1 MKFLK
6 SFTQIDLTVKDKE
19 GQTPKE
25 VACQR
30 LGSSAE
36 AAKHRMERLID
47 GRCCLTGSSGS
58 NLSSS

>member
-36 AAKHRMERLID
+36 AKHRMERLID
-47 GRCCLTGSSGS
+47 GRCRQASSVQEVI
-58 NLSSS
+58 